1 MHLTEDPQQSITEQ
15 HRTLRAVNAARWA
28 ISAIFLLNGAGIGL
42 WAAHVPVVQARAG
55 IDTGTLGLLLLTI
68 AGGAIAAM
76 PLSGWLSG
84 RWGTRA
90 VALGSAGLFALTG
103 VLLMNV
109 AGTAALF
116 LAAFAF
122 GASNG
127 VLDVSMNANAAEVE
141 VARGVPT
148 MSSFHGFFSL
158 GGLLGAALGGLVIGA
173 GWGDGRGALAAGVI
187 IALAAALAAPHLYRP
202 VLAVPPQDAGGQRS
216 PQESH
221 FALPR
226 GPALFLGL
234 LGLLCFAVEGALVDW
249 SALLLTE
256 RTRAEPAS
264 AALGYS
270 AFSVAMAA
278 CRFAGDRL
286 VLRFGAPRMMVF
298 GGLGMFGG
306 LMLAVLST
314 HFVLSALGFA
324 LIGVSAANVVPVI
337 FAAAARMPGMSAGG
351 GLATVATLGY
361 AGLLMAPPLI
371 GSIAAHTNI
380 AVALGV
386 LSLSGLVI
394 AANAGIVKRMG

>member
-1 MHLTEDPQQSITEQ
+1 MKPIENLQAARNVD
-15 HRTLRAVNAARWA
+15 AARWA

-42 WAAHVPVVQARAG
+42 WAAHVPVVQARAA
-55 IDTGTLGLLLLTI
+55 IDTGTLGFVLLTI

-90 VALGSAGLFALTG
+90 VTLASALAFALTSA
-103 VLLMNV
+103 LLMNMNQV
-109 AGTAALF
+109 LPLF

-127 VLDVSMNANAAEVE
+127 MLDVCMNANAAEVE
-141 VARGVPT
+141 AARGVPT

-158 GGLLGAALGGLVIGA
+158 GGLVGAAIGGLLIGA
-173 GWGDGRGALAAGVI
+173 GWGDGRGALAAGIVV
-187 IALAAALAAPHLYRP
+187 ALAVVLCARFVLVVPPAPH
-202 VLAVPPQDAGGQRS
+202 G
-216 PQESH
+216 SH

-256 RTRAEPAS
+256 RTAADPAS

-270 AFSVAMAA
+270 AFSVAMAG
-278 CRFAGDRL
+278 CRFLGDRL
-286 VLRFGAPRMMVF
+286 VLRFGARRLMTL
-298 GGLGMFGG
+298 GGLGMFAG

-324 LIGVSAANVVPVI
+324 LIGLSAANVVPVI
-337 FAAAARMPGMSAGG
+337 FAAAARIPGMSAGG

-361 AGLLMAPPLI
+361 AGLLMAPPLL

-380 AVALGV
+380 AVALGI

-394 AANAGIVKRMG
+394 AAGARIVQPVK

>member
-1 MHLTEDPQQSITEQ
+1 MSRIDDSS
-15 HRTLRAVNAARWA
+15 TLERAPAAGLNAARW
-28 ISAIFLLNGAGIGL
+28 SVSTIFLLNGAGIGV
-42 WAAHVPVVQARAG
+42 WAAHVPLVQARAG
-55 IDTGTLGLLLLTI
+55 IDTGVLGFLLLTI
-68 AGGAIAAM
+68 AGGAISAM
-76 PLSGWLSG
+76 PLSGWMAG

-90 VALGSAGLFALTG
+90 VVVGSGLLFALTSA
-103 VLLMNV
+103 LLMNV
-109 AGTAALF
+109 GGVVPLF
-116 LAAFAF
+116 LAAYAF

-127 VLDVSMNANAAEVE
+127 VLDVAMNANASEVE
-141 VARGVPT
+141 AARGIPT

-158 GGLLGAALGGLVIGA
+158 GGLVGAALGGLLIGA
-173 GWGDGRGALAAGVI
+173 GFGDGSGALAMSVA
-187 IALAAALAAPHLYRP
+187 IAIVVARCARRLLAVAPAPH
-202 VLAVPPQDAGGQRS
+202 A
-216 PQESH
+216 SH

-256 RTRAEPAS
+256 RTRVDAAS

-270 AFSVAMAA
+270 AFSVMMAA

-286 VLRFGAPRMMVF
+286 VLRFGPLRVMTV
-298 GGLGMFGG
+298 GGLGMFAG
-306 LMLAVLST
+306 LMLAVVST
-314 HFVLSALGFA
+314 HFWLSALGFA
-324 LIGVSAANVVPVI
+324 LIGLSAANVVPLI

-380 AVALGV
+380 AVALGI
-386 LSLSGLVI
+386 LSLSGIVI
-394 AANAGIVKRMG
+394 AANARIVKRHG

>member
-1 MHLTEDPQQSITEQ
+1 MSRIDDAKALE
-15 HRTLRAVNAARWA
+15 RAPVAGLNAARW
-28 ISAIFLLNGAGIGL
+28 SVSTIFLLNGAGIGV
-42 WAAHVPVVQARAG
+42 WAAHVPLVQARAG
-55 IDTGTLGLLLLTI
+55 IDTGVLGFLLLTI
-68 AGGAIAAM
+68 AGGAISAM
-76 PLSGWLSG
+76 PLSGWMAG

-90 VALGSAGLFALTG
+90 VVIGSAFLFALTSA
-103 VLLMNV
+103 LLMNV
-109 AGTAALF
+109 GGLVPLF
-116 LAAFAF
+116 LAAYAF

-127 VLDVSMNANAAEVE
+127 VLDVAMNANASEVE
-141 VARGVPT
+141 AARGIPT

-158 GGLLGAALGGLVIGA
+158 GGLIGAALGGLLIGA
-173 GWGDGRGALAAGVI
+173 GLGDGRGALMISVA
-187 IALAAALAAPHLYRP
+187 IAIVVALCARRL
-202 VLAVPPQDAGGQRS
+202 LAVPPA
-216 PQESH
+216 PHASH

-256 RTRAEPAS
+256 RTRVDAAS
-264 AALGYS
+264 AAFGYS

-286 VLRFGAPRMMVF
+286 VLRFGPLRVMVA
-298 GGLGMFGG
+298 GGLGMFAG
-306 LMLAVLST
+306 LMVAVVST
-314 HFVLSALGFA
+314 HFMLSALGFA
-324 LIGVSAANVVPVI
+324 LIGLSAANVVPLI

-361 AGLLMAPPLI
+361 AGLLLAPPLI

-386 LSLSGLVI
+386 LSLSGIVI
-394 AANAGIVKRMG
+394 AANSRRVMA

>member
-1 MHLTEDPQQSITEQ
+1 MKPVENLQGLPGV
-15 HRTLRAVNAARWA
+15 AAARWA
-28 ISAIFLLNGAGIGL
+28 ISTIFLLNGAGIGL

-55 IDTGTLGLLLLTI
+55 IDTGVLGFLLLTI

-76 PLSGWLSG
+76 PLSGWMAG
-84 RWGTRA
+84 RWGTRPVTLA
-90 VALGSAGLFALTG
+90 ATFLFALMG
-103 VLLMNV
+103 ALLMNV
-109 AGTAALF
+109 GGVLPLF
-116 LAAFAF
+116 VAAFAF

-127 VLDVSMNANAAEVE
+127 VLDVCMNANAAEVE
-141 VARGVPT
+141 AARGVPT

-158 GGLLGAALGGLVIGA
+158 GGLLGAALGGVLIGA
-173 GWGDGRGALAAGVI
+173 GWGDGRGALAAAVV
-187 IALAAALAAPHLYRP
+187 IALAAALCARFVLSVPPAPH
-202 VLAVPPQDAGGQRS
+202 A
-216 PQESH
+216 SH

-234 LGLLCFAVEGALVDW
+234 LGMLCFAVEGALVDW

-256 RTRAEPAS
+256 RTGAAPAS

-270 AFSVAMAA
+270 AFSIAMAG

-286 VLRFGAPRMMVF
+286 VQRFGAQRMMVL

-306 LMLAVLST
+306 LMLAVLSP
-314 HFVLSALGFA
+314 HFALSALGFG
-324 LIGVSAANVVPVI
+324 LIGLSAANVVPVI
-337 FAAAARMPGMSAGG
+337 FAAAARIPGMSAGG

-371 GSIAAHTNI
+371 GSIAAHTDI

-394 AANAGIVKRMG
+394 AANARVVKRNA

>member
-1 MHLTEDPQQSITEQ
+1 MSRIDDAHALE
-15 HRTLRAVNAARWA
+15 RAPAAGLNAARW
-28 ISAIFLLNGAGIGL
+28 SVSTIFLLNGAGIGV
-42 WAAHVPVVQARAG
+42 WAAHVPLVQARAG
-55 IDTGTLGLLLLTI
+55 IDTGVLGFLLLTI
-68 AGGAIAAM
+68 AGGAISAM
-76 PLSGWLSG
+76 PLSGWMAG

-90 VALGSAGLFALTG
+90 VVIGSAFLFALTSAF
-103 VLLMNV
+103 LMNV
-109 AGTAALF
+109 GGLVPLF
-116 LAAFAF
+116 LAAYAF

-127 VLDVSMNANAAEVE
+127 VLDVAMNANASEVE
-141 VARGVPT
+141 AARGIPT

-158 GGLLGAALGGLVIGA
+158 GGLIGAALGGLLIGA
-173 GWGDGRGALAAGVI
+173 GLGDGRGALMMSVA
-187 IALAAALAAPHLYRP
+187 IAVVVALCARRL
-202 VLAVPPQDAGGQRS
+202 LAVPPVPHA
-216 PQESH
+216 SH

-256 RTRAEPAS
+256 RTRVDAAS
-264 AALGYS
+264 AAFGYS

-286 VLRFGAPRMMVF
+286 VLRFGPLRVMTV
-298 GGLGMFGG
+298 GGLGMFAG
-306 LMLAVLST
+306 LMLAVVST
-314 HFVLSALGFA
+314 HFMLSALGFA
-324 LIGVSAANVVPVI
+324 LIGLSAANVVPLI

-380 AVALGV
+380 AVALGI
-386 LSLSGLVI
+386 LSLSGIVI
-394 AANAGIVKRMG
+394 AANARRVKS

>member
-1 MHLTEDPQQSITEQ
+1 MKPVENLQGLPGV
-15 HRTLRAVNAARWA
+15 AAARWA

-55 IDTGTLGLLLLTI
+55 IDTGVLGFLLLTI

-76 PLSGWLSG
+76 PLSGWMAG
-84 RWGTRA
+84 RWGTRPVTLA
-90 VALGSAGLFALTG
+90 ATFLFALTSA
-103 VLLMNV
+103 LLMNV
-109 AGTAALF
+109 GGVLPLF
-116 LAAFAF
+116 VAAFAF

-127 VLDVSMNANAAEVE
+127 VLDVCMNANAAEVE
-141 VARGVPT
+141 AARGVPT

-158 GGLLGAALGGLVIGA
+158 GGLLGAALSARFILS
-173 GWGDGRGALAAGVI
+173 
-187 IALAAALAAPHLYRP
+187 
-202 VLAVPPQDAGGQRS
+202 VPPSADAHA
-216 PQESH
+216 SH

-234 LGLLCFAVEGALVDW
+234 LGMLCFAVEGALVDW

-256 RTRAEPAS
+256 RTGAAPAS

-270 AFSVAMAA
+270 AFSIAMAA

-286 VLRFGAPRMMVF
+286 VQRFGARRMMVL

-314 HFVLSALGFA
+314 HFALSALGFG
-324 LIGVSAANVVPVI
+324 LIGLSAANVVPVI
-337 FAAAARMPGMSAGG
+337 FAAASRIPGMSAGG

-371 GSIAAHTNI
+371 GSIAAHTDI

-394 AANAGIVKRMG
+394 AANARVVKRER